1 MMTESQLVMLQTQF
15 FSADLDKIQKLEK
28 EEARRQQ
35 LAREE
40 LNKFWGQKDQEYQ
53 EERTQKDQEI
63 EQKRI
68 KKLTAR

>member
-40 LNKFWGQKDQEYQ
+40 LNKFWGQKD
-53 EERTQKDQEI
+53 
-63 EQKRI
+63 
-68 KKLTAR
+68 